1 MRAAVCRAFNEP
13 LQIEDVELRPAGPG
27 EVTVR
32 LAACAICHSDVA
44 YMQGAWG
51 GDLPAVYGHEA
62 AGVVE
67 EVGDGVREVVPG
79 DHVVVTLIRYC
90 GRCAQCLRGEPA
102 LCEQLWDFPLSKSSP
117 LATAAGEPLTQGV
130 RTGAF
135 AERVTVH
142 GSQVVPVPHDVS
154 LEVASLLACGVI
166 TGVGAVVN
174 TAKVEVGSAVVVFG
188 AGGVGLNIVQGAVLA
203 GATTIVAVDLL
214 DYKLAAAGAFGATHT
229 FNPTRDDVVAEVRAL
244 TGGRGADY
252 AFDAAGAIPAIEQG
266 AQLIRKA
273 GTLVLVGLPPSG
285 VPMRLDAE
293 AVADGALRIMGTKVG
308 SARPQVDIPELVG
321 LYRQGRLKLDE
332 LITGR
337 WPLEGINDAV
347 AAGEHGETVRSLIVF

>member
-1 MRAAVCRAFNEP
+1 MKAAVCRAFGEP
-13 LQIEDVELRPAGPG
+13 LLIEELELRPAGPG
-27 EVTVR
+27 EVTVQ

-44 YMQGAWG
+44 FMQGAWG

-67 EVGDGVREVVPG
+67 EVGEGVREVAPG
-79 DHVVVTLIRYC
+79 DHVVVTLVRYC
-90 GRCAQCLRGEPA
+90 GRCGQCLRGEPA

-117 LATAAGEPLTQGV
+117 LTTSDGLSVSQGV

-142 GSQVVPVPHDVS
+142 GSQVVPVPHELS
-154 LEVASLLACGVI
+154 LEAASLLACGVI

-174 TAKVEVGSAVVVFG
+174 TAKVALGSSVVVFG
-188 AGGVGLNIVQGAVLA
+188 AGGVGLNVIQGAVVA
-203 GATTIVAVDLL
+203 GASSIVAVDLL
-214 DYKLAAAGAFGATHT
+214 DGKLETAKRFGATHT
-229 FNPTRDDVVAEVRAL
+229 LNPTRDDVVAEVRSL

-252 AFDAAGAIPAIEQG
+252 AFDAAGAIPAIEDG
-266 AQLIRKA
+266 ARLIRKA

-285 VPMRLDAE
+285 RSVQFDAE
-293 AVADGALRIMGTKVG
+293 TVADSALRIIGCKVG
-308 SARPQVDIPELVG
+308 SARPQVDIPELVR
-321 LYRQGRLKLDE
+321 LYLQRRLKLDE

-337 WPLEGINDAV
+337 WPLEQINDAV
-347 AAGEHGETVRSLIVF
+347 AAGENGDAVRSLIVL